1 MSEPIAPKIE
11 RVILMAERLIEALE
25 ADIAALERGKPAEMR
40 TTQPDI
46 QKLSAIYGREAAGI
60 SPAAAKDA
68 PEPLRATL
76 LATTKKFAD
85 ALARHARLLTRVKNA
100 SEGMVRAIAEEV
112 DRRRAPSR
120 IYTRPTD
127 TKPKQS
133 SAMIFNSV
141 V

>member
-1 MSEPIAPKIE
+1 MKLVFATPGRSPGL
-11 RVILMAERLIEALE
+11 VLAERFGAKGAL
-25 ADIAALERGKPAEMR
+25 RN
-40 TTQPDI
+40 
-46 QKLSAIYGREAAGI
+46 S
-60 SPAAAKDA
+60 
-68 PEPLRATL
+68 ATL

-120 IYTRPTD
+120 FYTRPTD